1 MRKSLLLLVA
11 ALAAGC
17 ASAPPPAPPVANP
30 AQVWQQ
36 RQVQLSRIA
45 YWHLHGRLAVHHDD
59 EAWNIHI
66 DWQQRGQDYRIEL
79 SGPFGAGEVRLIGNP
94 AGVELKDSDNHS
106 YYAENPGELLDERT
120 GVTMPVAE
128 LRYWILGLST
138 PQQTHAPRLDD
149 QGRLAFLTKDQ
160 WRVRFKRYTD
170 VNGVQLP
177 DKIFISKPSQKID
190 VRLVVDQW
198 KLGLSD

>member
-1 MRKSLLLLVA
+1 MKKSLLLLVA

-17 ASAPPPAPPVANP
+17 ASVPPPPPPVANP

-36 RQVQLSRIA
+36 RHAQLSRIA
-45 YWHLHGRLAVHHDD
+45 YWHLHGRLAVRHDD

-66 DWQQRGQDYRIEL
+66 DWQQQGSDYRIQL
-79 SGPFGAGEVRLIGNP
+79 SGPFGAGEVRLIGDKN
-94 AGVELKDSDNHS
+94 GVELKDSDDHS
-106 YYAENPGELLDERT
+106 YFANNPEELLAERT
-120 GVTMPVAE
+120 GVTMPVAD
-128 LRYWILGLST
+128 LRYWILGLNT
-138 PQQTHAPRLDD
+138 PQQVQPPKLDD
-149 QGRLAFLTKDQ
+149 QGRLAFLEQSQ

-177 DKIFISKPSQKID
+177 EKIFISKVKQKID
-190 VRLVVDQW
+190 VRLVVDEW